1 MNKLIPGVLVFSCLS
16 FGSFADD
23 LKVYKAGEV
32 KPYESKE
39 IKPANREDDN
49 SNKDQNSPKPLPQAG
64 TSAPASLFRVWHTS
78 VPGGVWTSPS
88 SVPGYDRLNISP
100 GVKSGDLTISSNG
113 YYTWNSYGGKAG
125 RWVPGDKAY
134 PIVLIDSVEK
144 KKWKVGFDPKHTGG
158 RDIVIWDGFVY
169 YDGRK

>member
-1 MNKLIPGVLVFSCLS
+1 MKTLVAVVLIYSCLPFCS
-16 FGSFADD
+16 SGDD
-23 LKVYKAGEV
+23 IKIYKAREV
-32 KPYESKE
+32 KPYKSTE
-39 IKPANREDDN
+39 IKPAPGEDDN
-49 SNKDQNSPKPLPQAG
+49 SNKGQTSPESLPQTG
-64 TSAPASLFRVWHTS
+64 KPTPASLFRVWHTS

-88 SVPGYDRLNISP
+88 HVTGYDQLNIAP

-113 YYTWNSYGGKAG
+113 YYTWNSYGGKVG

-134 PIVLIDSVEK
+134 PIVLLDSVEN